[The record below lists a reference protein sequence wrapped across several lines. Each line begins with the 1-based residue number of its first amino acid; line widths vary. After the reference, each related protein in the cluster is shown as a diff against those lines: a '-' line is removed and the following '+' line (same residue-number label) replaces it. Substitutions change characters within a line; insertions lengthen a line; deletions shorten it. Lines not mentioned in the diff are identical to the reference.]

1 MTLFVLFA
9 CSTPEPFVALQQRVV
24 VIGVDGANWTV
35 MGPMIEAG
43 ELPTL
48 ARMEREGA
56 GMRELGTLKSTS
68 SPLVWTSAATGQPPK
83 KHGIEDYVEVLPDGS
98 KVPITSNSRKVKAI
112 WNVATEHNLSVGV
125 IGWWASWPAETVNGY
140 VVSDHANPATAGW
153 MMQGDKYW
161 TASPEALAARGHD
174 VYPGDLDLSAH
185 WIAPDAFPKA
195 DFLARSKVSEP
206 QLEQVMLAPWNERTP
221 YSWLKTFYAVDKPYV
236 DIARR
241 LTSERPTDLQMLYVR
256 GPDPL
261 QHYAWDLVE
270 PDAFARK
277 PEHLDRDLG
286 IVQGVYRYVD
296 TFLAELL
303 ADQPEGVDTTII
315 VLSDHG
321 AEPAKDADD
330 PARTDR
336 PGRHS
341 RAAKGVLFI
350 TGPHV
355 REGEKLDDATPMDL
369 APTVAWLLG
378 LPVADD
384 LAGKPL
390 TDAFSDDFVAW
401 RGEHTVPTWGEREVQ
416 PGLASPGDDVMLES
430 LRGLGY
436 IE

>member
-1 MTLFVLFA
+1 
-9 CSTPEPFVALQQRVV
+9 VARQQRVV

-35 MGPMIEAG
+35 MGPMIEDG
-43 ELPTL
+43 ELPTF
-48 ARMEREGA
+48 ARMDREGA
-56 GMRELGTLKSTS
+56 SMRRLGTLKTTS
-68 SPLVWTSAATGQPPK
+68 SPLVWTSAATGQTPK

-112 WNVATEHNLSVGV
+112 WNVVTEHDLSVGV

-153 MMQGDKYW
+153 MMEGEKYW
-161 TASPEALAARGHD
+161 TANPEALAAHGHD
-174 VYPGDLDLSAH
+174 VYPPELDLSEH

-195 DFLARSKVSEP
+195 DFLARSQVSEP
-206 QLEQVMLAPWNERTP
+206 QLEQVMLAPWNKRTP
-221 YSWLKTFYAVDKPYV
+221 YSWLKTFYAVDKPYA
-236 DIARR
+236 DIAKR
-241 LTSERPTDLQMLYVR
+241 LTTEKPTDLQMLYVR

-270 PDAFARK
+270 PDEFARK

-303 ADQPEGVDTTII
+303 ANQPEGVDTTVI

-330 PARTDR
+330 PERTDR
-336 PGRHS
+336 PGRHT
-341 RAAKGVLFI
+341 RAAKGVMFI

-355 REGEKLDDATPMDL
+355 QTGKELEDATPMDL

-384 LAGKPL
+384 LAGRPL
-390 TDAFSDDFVAW
+390 TEAFSEDFVTW
-401 RGEHTVPTWGEREVQ
+401 RGQQSVPTWGEREVQ
-416 PGLASPGDDVMLES
+416 AGLASPGDDVMLES